1 MKYYKRNIGDYAA
14 STRHLSLLEHGAYN
28 MFLDLYYTLEGPLP
42 LDVAAALR
50 AIGARSQD
58 ERQAAELVLREF
70 FTETPEGWNHSACER
85 VIDKYR
91 IQAGIARENGTKGGR
106 PPVSSH
112 NPEITEIGS
121 VSVPN
126 PKAIHYPLTTSEDI
140 GGLPSPRPKSRATK
154 IPSDWTPNAKHA
166 EIAAEVGVVSL
177 DREADQFRD
186 FHDAKG
192 STFLNWDAAFRTWL
206 RNANKFSPTKSNTP
220 QKLPG
225 VERRYDY

>member
-1 MKYYKRNIGDYAA
+1 MAHYSLPGWLDHQHYRDRDPVWVKLYRDTLTSESWVMGTDISRLVQVASILLAARYKNAIPLNFPLLSRVA
-14 STRHLSLLEHGAYN
+14 S
-28 MFLDLYYTLEGPLP
+28 LDCTAEQFS
-42 LDVAAALR
+42 AALDHL
-50 AIGARSQD
+50 ARFQFI
-58 ERQAAELVLREF
+58 EIHGEIE
-70 FTETPEGWNHSACER
+70 
-85 VIDKYR
+85 
-91 IQAGIARENGTKGGR
+91 AGKHDASNTLATC
-106 PPVSSH
+106 P
-112 NPEITEIGS
+112 
-121 VSVPN
+121 
-126 PKAIHYPLTTSEDI
+126 TTSEVPYLEKRREEKRREE
-140 GGLPSPRPKSRATK
+140 GEAASAARPKSRATK